1 MDGSL
6 GLSAERRVRA
16 ALRTPAWIGAYVA
29 VVVVPLIFAVIG
41 VADDDRGFWR
51 EFTVALG
58 FVGLSMMGLQFVLVA
73 RVKAVA
79 APFGEDALVHFHRYM
94 GYVGT
99 CFILAHPILLIVLV
113 DPTYIERVNPFTA
126 PWAGR
131 FGTLAIVCL
140 LAVIVTSVWRAA
152 LHLSYEAWQAMHL
165 VLSTIAI
172 TAALVHVEL
181 IGHYV
186 NEPWKRLLWV
196 VMTVGFL
203 LMFLWVRI
211 ARPLLRRRR
220 SWEVVSV
227 VSERGGVNTVTLRPV
242 RHAGFTFAPGQF
254 GWLSLNRSP
263 FALTQH
269 PFSFS
274 SNGDDPTTLQMSI
287 KELGDF
293 TGTVGA
299 IAPTTRAYVD
309 GPHGVFSPDRYSGP
323 GFVFLAGG
331 VGIGPVMSMLRTFAF
346 RDERRPCYLFFGVP
360 RFEDATFRE
369 EIDALTEQLVLT
381 VIYVVSDP
389 TPTWAGEQ
397 GFITAQT
404 LRRRL
409 PAEYGT
415 LQYFICGPNAMQ
427 DAMEDAL
434 GTLGIPGGHVHTER
448 FNFV

>member
-1 MDGSL
+1 M
-6 GLSAERRVRA
+6 RA
-16 ALRTPAWIGAYVA
+16 ALRAPAWIGAYVA
-29 VVVVPLIFAVIG
+29 VVVTPLIFAVIG
-41 VADDDRGFWR
+41 VADGDRGFWR

-73 RVKAVA
+73 RVKTVA

-94 GYVGT
+94 GYAAT
-99 CFILAHPILLIVLV
+99 CFILAHPILLIVVV
-113 DPTYIERVNPFTA
+113 DSSYLERVNPFTA

-152 LHLSYEAWQAMHL
+152 LRLSYEAWQTIHL

-186 NEPWKRLLWV
+186 NEPWKRVLWV
-196 VMTVGFL
+196 VMTAGFL

-211 ARPLLRRRR
+211 ARPLLRKRR

-227 VSERGGVNTVTLRPV
+227 VSERGGVNALTLRPV

-263 FALTQH
+263 FAVTQH

-293 TGTVGA
+293 TSTVGSV
-299 IAPTTRAYVD
+299 APGTRAYVD

-323 GFVFLAGG
+323 GFVLLAGG
-331 VGIGPVMSMLRTFAF
+331 VGIGPLMSMLRTFAT
-346 RDERRPCYLFFGVP
+346 RGERRPCYLFFGVP
-360 RFEDATFRE
+360 SIEDATFRD
-369 EIDALTEQLVLT
+369 EIETLTTQLLLT
-381 VIYVVSDP
+381 VVYVASNPAPDW
-389 TPTWAGEQ
+389 TGEQ
-397 GFITAQT
+397 GFITSEI
-404 LRRRL
+404 LRRQL
-409 PAEYGT
+409 PADYDT

-427 DAMEDAL
+427 DAMESAL
-434 GTLGIPGGHVHTER
+434 GALGIPGGRVHTER

>member
-1 MDGSL
+1 M
-6 GLSAERRVRA
+6 RV
-16 ALRTPAWIGAYVA
+16 PAWIGAYVA

-41 VADDDRGFWR
+41 VVEEDRGFWR

-73 RVKAVA
+73 RVKTVA

-94 GYVGT
+94 GYAAT

-113 DPTYIERVNPFTA
+113 DPSYLERVNPFTA

-140 LAVIVTSVWRAA
+140 VAVIVTSVWRGA
-152 LHLSYEAWQAMHL
+152 LHLSYEAWQAVHL
-165 VLSTIAI
+165 VLSTVAI

-186 NEPWKRLLWV
+186 NAPWKRVLWM
-196 VMTVGFL
+196 VMTLGFL
-203 LMFLWVRI
+203 LMFLWVRLV
-211 ARPLLRRRR
+211 RPVLRTRRP
-220 SWEVVSV
+220 WEVVSV
-227 VSERGGVNTVTLRPV
+227 TSESGGVNSVSLRPV
-242 RHAGFTFAPGQF
+242 GHAGFTFAPGQF
-254 GWLSLNRSP
+254 GWLSINRSP

-274 SNGDDPTTLQMSI
+274 SNGDDSMTLQMSI

-293 TGTVGA
+293 TRTIGS
-299 IAPTTRAYVD
+299 IATGTRAYVD
-309 GPHGVFSPDRYSGP
+309 GPHGVFSPDRYTGP
-323 GFVFLAGG
+323 GFVLLGGG
-331 VGIGPVMSMLRTFAF
+331 VGIGPLMSMLRTFEMRA
-346 RDERRPCYLFFGVP
+346 EPRPCYLFFGVP
-360 RFEDATFRE
+360 RIEDATFRE
-369 EIDALTEQLVLT
+369 EIDALTAQLSLT
-381 VIYVVSDP
+381 VVYVVSHPSPDW
-389 TPTWAGEQ
+389 TGER
-397 GFITAQT
+397 GFITVDT
-404 LRRRL
+404 LRRHL
-409 PAEYGT
+409 PAEFGT

-434 GTLGIPGGHVHTER
+434 GALGVPGARVHTER

>member
-1 MDGSL
+1 M
-6 GLSAERRVRA
+6 RT
-16 ALRTPAWIGAYVA
+16 ALRVPAWIGAYLA

-41 VADDDRGFWR
+41 VVDDDRGFWR

-73 RVKAVA
+73 RVKTVA

-94 GYVGT
+94 GYAGT

-113 DPTYIERVNPFTA
+113 DPSYIERVNPFTA

-140 LAVIVTSVWRAA
+140 VAVIVTSVWRAA
-152 LHLSYEAWQAMHL
+152 LRMSYEVWQAVHL
-165 VLSTIAI
+165 VLSTVAI

-186 NEPWKRLLWV
+186 NAPWKRALWV
-196 VMTVGFL
+196 VMTLGFL

-211 ARPLLRRRR
+211 VRPLLRTRRP
-220 SWEVVSV
+220 WEVVSV
-227 VSERGGVNTVTLRPV
+227 VSDAGGVNTVSLRPV
-242 RHAGFTFAPGQF
+242 GHAGFTFAPGQF
-254 GWLSLNRSP
+254 GWLSINRSP

-274 SNGDDPTTLQMSI
+274 SNGDDPATLQMSI

-293 TGTVGA
+293 TRTIGSIT
-299 IAPTTRAYVD
+299 PRTRAYVD
-309 GPHGVFSPDRYSGP
+309 GPHGVFSPDRYNGP
-323 GFVFLAGG
+323 GFVFLGGG
-331 VGIGPVMSMLRTFAF
+331 VGIGPLMSMLRTFAT
-346 RDERRPCYLFFGVP
+346 RGERRPCYLFFGVP
-360 RFEDATFRE
+360 RIEDATFRD
-369 EIDALTEQLVLT
+369 EIDSLTRQLALTV
-381 VIYVVSDP
+381 VYVVSNPSPDW
-389 TPTWAGEQ
+389 TGEH
-397 GFITAQT
+397 GFITVDT
-404 LRRRL
+404 LRRHL
-409 PAEYGT
+409 PAAYGT

-427 DAMEDAL
+427 DAMELAL
-434 GTLGIPGGHVHTER
+434 GAMGLAGDRVHTER